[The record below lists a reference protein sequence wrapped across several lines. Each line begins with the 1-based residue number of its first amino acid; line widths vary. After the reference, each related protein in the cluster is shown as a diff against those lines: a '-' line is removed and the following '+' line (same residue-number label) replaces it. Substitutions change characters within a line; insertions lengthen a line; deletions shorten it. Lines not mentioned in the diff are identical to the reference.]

1 MGRIIIIAR
10 KYREK
15 VFGEFTA
22 ISGITIGMFLMFNSI
37 LSCNSG
43 GGFFGNGTDDYKR
56 KLDSIAAA
64 EGDLKSQ
71 NDAANLKIDQLATRN
86 SQLDSDLKQKQDELE
101 ELHRKVA
108 DLHANNKALKSKD
121 DKNRKII
128 LTLQSDLG
136 REQSAIERA
145 PGFTDSSNGAL
156 YRLRDSLLSRYYH
169 LLELG
174 SVLHASGIRITAIH
188 LKRHGKREKPTFRA
202 GKADLLRV
210 NFDIDENRIAESG
223 VKQLFFVIKDPAGR
237 LLTAP
242 DKSMSNFT
250 ASNGVQIPYSFM
262 REIKL
267 KQNEKIAGLMVEWG
281 HEYEYQRGTYTITIY
296 NNGYKIGTA
305 RTILD

>member
-1 MGRIIIIAR
+1 MFFTRIYP
-10 KYREK
+10 KK
-15 VFGEFTA
+15 GFGEFSA
-22 ISGITIGMFLMFNSI
+22 LAGITIAMFLIVNTV

-43 GGFFGNGTDDYKR
+43 GGFFGNATDDYKR
-56 KLDSIAAA
+56 KLDSIAIA
-64 EGDLKSQ
+64 EGDLKAQ

-86 SQLDSDLKQKQDELE
+86 TQLDSDLKRKKDELE
-101 ELHRKVA
+101 QLNQKVA
-108 DLHANNKALKSKD
+108 DLHANNRELKKKE

-128 LTLQSDLG
+128 LTLEGNLG
-136 REQSAIERA
+136 RQQSAIERA
-145 PGFTDSSNGAL
+145 PGFTDSGNGAL

-188 LKRHGKREKPTFRA
+188 LKRHGKREKPTLRA

-223 VKQLFFVIKDPAGR
+223 VKQLFFVIKDPSGK
-237 LLTAP
+237 LLTTP
-242 DKSMSNFT
+242 DRSSANFT
-250 ASNGVQIPYSFM
+250 ANNGTQVPYSFM

-267 KQNEKIAGLMVEWG
+267 QQNEKVPGLVVEWG
-281 HEYEYQRGTYTITIY
+281 HEYEYQRGTYSITIY

-305 RTILD
+305 RTILN